1 MFCKQFK
8 ADLIICIWLLKNK
21 YLIAVVLYG
30 LFFVSFILSWNNYMS
45 SFVKQSQI
53 TPTLGDL
60 YFYLLGGCDP
70 FVPGSDK
77 VFVFPSQ
84 WILLILYICYLNLY
98 DAYENLQGTGV
109 QLLLRNKSRKKW
121 WISKCLCVLVSVTLY
136 IGIGTIVTSLL
147 ALFCGMDMELSVHV
161 GDMQSILK
169 VYSLQIQKSQ
179 SYFFAD
185 CILVVFLTIV
195 GICLLQLLLSLVL
208 KPILG
213 FVFISI
219 ELLLSSYFMHPILI
233 GNYLMLAR
241 SELYVVD
248 GLPIEFGLVSSVIL
262 CIASVLCGTIY
273 FNRMDIYGRGVAL

>member
-1 MFCKQFK
+1 MFYRQIK

-30 LFFVSFILSWNNYMS
+30 LFFLSFILQWNNYMS
-45 SFVKQSQI
+45 SFVQQSQI

-60 YFYLLGGCDP
+60 YFYLFGGCDP
-70 FVPGSDK
+70 YVPGSDK

-84 WILLILYICYLNLY
+84 WILLVLYICYLNLY
-98 DAYENLQGTGV
+98 HAYDNLQGSGV

-121 WISKCLCVLVSVTLY
+121 WLSKCLCVLVSVTLFLG
-136 IGIGTIVTSLL
+136 IGIIVTSLL
-147 ALFCGMDMELSVHV
+147 GLFCGMDMELSVHV
-161 GDMQSILK
+161 GDMQNILK

-179 SYFFAD
+179 SYLFIY
-185 CILVVFLTIV
+185 CILAAVLTIV
-195 GICLLQLLLSLVL
+195 GICLFQLLLSLVL

-213 FVFISI
+213 FAFTSI

-233 GNYLMLAR
+233 GNYIMFAR

-248 GLPIEFGLVSSVIL
+248 GFPAIFGLASSAIL
-262 CIASVLCGTIY
+262 CIVSVLCGAIY
-273 FNRMDIYGRGVAL
+273 CNRMDIYGRSVAP